1 MTVWGLFLMAGKNK
15 NKGKQDNAQTAENG
29 VTVAQN
35 RRARF
40 DYFIEEVMEAGI
52 VLSGTEVKSLRG
64 GQASI
69 NESYAGV
76 KGSEIFLL
84 NAYIPEYTKAHVK
97 LQHEV
102 RRPRKLLLH
111 KNQVNKMIGA
121 VQRKGTTL
129 VPLSIY
135 FNKRGIAKVALG
147 IATGKKQHDKRDA
160 IKKRDWQK
168 EKSRLLKERG

>member
-1 MTVWGLFLMAGKNK
+1 MTKNK
-15 NKGKQDNAQTAENG
+15 KDDDPNSK
-29 VTVAQN
+29 TVARN
-35 RRARF
+35 RKARF
-40 DYFIEEVMEAGI
+40 DYFIEDTMEAGI
-52 VLSGTEVKSLRG
+52 MLTGTEVKSLRS

-76 KGSEIFLL
+76 QEGALYLL

-111 KNQVNKMIGA
+111 KNQMQKLVGA
-121 VQRKGTTL
+121 IQRKGTTL

-135 FNKRGIAKVALG
+135 FNARGIAKVELG
-147 IATGKKQHDKRDA
+147 IATGKKQHDKRETE
-160 IKKRDWQK
+160 KKRDWQR
-168 EKSRLLKERG
+168 EKSRIMREKG